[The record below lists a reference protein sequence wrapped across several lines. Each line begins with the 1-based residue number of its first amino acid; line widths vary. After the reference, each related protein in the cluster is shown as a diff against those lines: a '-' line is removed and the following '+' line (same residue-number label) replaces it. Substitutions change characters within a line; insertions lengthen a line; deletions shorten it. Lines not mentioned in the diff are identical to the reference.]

1 MRWPVARDA
10 RPRNVAV
17 LAALL
22 VVLAVVAIVRLRP
35 VRVSGAAAGN
45 DKAVHVGS
53 YSVPVLGW
61 DRLEERVV
69 PTPRA
74 GRNLFTFGAPPTPTP
89 DRRPKPTPPPPPPP
103 QPTPTPEGIYVN
115 GKWILP
121 PPPSFSLSYLGW
133 LGPNRLPV
141 AIFRDGDEVLAVAVG
156 ETVKLKFIVRE
167 VDPTGVTIGFV
178 GYPPNV
184 TSKVVLAR

>member
-1 MRWPVARDA
+1 MAGEA
-10 RPRNVAV
+10 KTKNVAV

-22 VVLAVVAIVRLRP
+22 VVLAVVVVFRLRP
-35 VRVSGAAAGN
+35 ALVSGTAAESE
-45 DKAVHVGS
+45 KAVRVGS
-53 YSVPVLGW
+53 YSVPILGW
-61 DRLEERVV
+61 DSSEKRVV

-89 DRRPKPTPPPPPPP
+89 DRRPTPVPPPPPPP
-103 QPTPTPEGIYVN
+103 RPTPTPEGIYVD

-121 PPPSFSLSYLGW
+121 PPPKFPLAYLGW

-141 AIFRDGDEVLAVAVG
+141 AVFRDGDDVLAVPVG
-156 ETVKLKFIVRE
+156 EKVKEKFVLRE

-178 GYPPNV
+178 GYPQNV
-184 TSKVVLAR
+184 TSKVALAR